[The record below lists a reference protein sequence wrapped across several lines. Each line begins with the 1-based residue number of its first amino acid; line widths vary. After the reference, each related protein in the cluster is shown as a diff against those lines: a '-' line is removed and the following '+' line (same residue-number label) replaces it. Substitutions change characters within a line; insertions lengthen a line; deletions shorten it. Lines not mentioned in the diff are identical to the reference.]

1 MWDYWGLVEKKYTV
15 TALVPIFICKEH
27 WEVAKLL
34 MKPCL
39 GFLATGEPLGYTF
52 SQTQNIPFMVLSFAM
67 RRVQELT
74 YEIQTLETKFE
85 KNEFHITEFS

>member
-1 MWDYWGLVEKKYTV
+1 
-15 TALVPIFICKEH
+15 
-27 WEVAKLL
+27 

-67 RRVQELT
+67 RRVQEIT
-74 YEIQTLETKFE
+74 YEIQTLETNFE
-85 KNEFHITEFS
+85 KKEFLVTEFSELERNTLAKKTLLKRMKDLCLVLE